1 MSRQTVTEETMP
13 YTRNNLSREVK
24 SAKKKKP
31 GKEQLHNVISLH
43 INDDEKRMLEK
54 LTKSTS
60 KNISEIMREAI
71 DLWSS
76 KRRKLCMD

>member
-1 MSRQTVTEETMP
+1 MS
-13 YTRNNLSREVK
+13 YSKNLFIREPK
-24 SAKKKKP
+24 SSKKKREKA
-31 GKEQLHNVISLH
+31 EQLQNVISLR
-43 INDDEKRMLEK
+43 INDDEKRALEK

-60 KNISEIMREAI
+60 KSITEIMREAI

>member
-1 MSRQTVTEETMP
+1 MP
-13 YTRNNLSREVK
+13 YSRNNLSREGK
-24 SAKKKKP
+24 STKKKKP
-31 GKEQLHNVISLH
+31 AKEQLHNVISLH

-60 KNISEIMREAI
+60 KSVSEIIREAI
-71 DLWSS
+71 DLWSA

>member
-1 MSRQTVTEETMP
+1 MSRHPTAEETMP
-13 YTRNNLSREVK
+13 YTRNNLSREAK
-24 SAKKKKP
+24 SAKKKKS
-31 GKEQLHNVISLH
+31 GKEQLQNVISLH

-54 LTKSTS
+54 LTKTTS
-60 KNISEIMREAI
+60 KSVTEIMREAI